1 MTKLNSSSKDP
12 FNSSSFIKKAK
23 LKKNQAI
30 SATFAKR
37 NYLLRELKE
46 TDAMLHNLMH
56 QFNLDEE
63 YKKLN
68 RV

>member
-1 MTKLNSSSKDP
+1 MTKSNENSKEFLNS
-12 FNSSSFIKKAK
+12 NSFIKKAQ
-23 LKKNQAI
+23 LKKNQVI

-56 QFNLDEE
+56 QINLDEE

>member
-1 MTKLNSSSKDP
+1 MTKLNSRSKEP
-12 FNSSSFIKKAK
+12 LNSNSFIKKAQ
-23 LKKNQAI
+23 LKKNQVI

-63 YKKLN
+63 YKRLN

>member
-1 MTKLNSSSKDP
+1 MAKLNSSPKD
-12 FNSSSFIKKAK
+12 SSDSNYFIKEAK
-23 LKKNQAI
+23 SKKNQVI

>member
-1 MTKLNSSSKDP
+1 MTK
-12 FNSSSFIKKAK
+12 FNSSPKDSFQSDSINKKAQS
-23 LKKNQAI
+23 KKNQVI

>member
-1 MTKLNSSSKDP
+1 MTELNSRSKDSLDS
-12 FNSSSFIKKAK
+12 NSFIKKAQ
-23 LKKNQAI
+23 LKKSQVI

>member
-1 MTKLNSSSKDP
+1 MTKLNSSSKDS
-12 FNSSSFIKKAK
+12 FSSNSFIKKAQ
-23 LKKNQAI
+23 LKKNQVI

-56 QFNLDEE
+56 QINLDEE
-63 YKKLN
+63 YKNLN

>member
-1 MTKLNSSSKDP
+1 MTKLNPSSKES
-12 FNSSSFIKKAK
+12 FNSNSFIKKAQS
-23 LKKNQAI
+23 KKNQVI

>member
-1 MTKLNSSSKDP
+1 MTTSNSRTKNS
-12 FNSSSFIKKAK
+12 FNSHSLNKKAQ
-23 LKKNQAI
+23 LKKKQVI

-37 NYLLRELKE
+37 EYLLRELKE
-46 TDAMLHNLMH
+46 TDAMLHHFMN
-56 QFNLDEE
+56 QINLDEE